1 MSQVDICHPVARD
14 VAAGKQSPTTPGCGV
29 LNYILLILLLVGGN
43 SLAADAPHKVFIV
56 HSYEIDHVCGRPQH
70 EGVVQAL
77 EEAGFDESR
86 VQYGVYAMDTKRR
99 YNTPEQIEAQ
109 AVIALER
116 IEEFGPD
123 VVVTLDDNAFRTVAL
138 AVARKDIPVVFS
150 GLNRRPESY
159 VTDPPW
165 IQTREAPGGSI
176 TGVIEKIHFVTAV
189 KVQKNI
195 MPSLRRVLVLS
206 DNSPTGKALT
216 AQIREELEDAELPV
230 EIDFFIT
237 DSWEEYQQ
245 AVLDAPNGN
254 NDTLYPVALRLKD
267 AAGATYTAKEIL
279 TWTGEHSRLPSIPL
293 NFAFVKL
300 GLFGGA
306 GVDFHGMG
314 HQAGQ
319 KVARILS
326 GQPAGSVSID
336 NAERYALVF
345 HLMRA
350 EKLGIPIP
358 DDILLAAD
366 EVYRN

>member
-1 MSQVDICHPVARD
+1 MAYKAFRYFDVGRNPEIVSIRARLTM
-14 VAAGKQSPTTPGCGV
+14 AM
-29 LNYILLILLLVGGN
+29 LLIPLLFIGN
-43 SLAADAPHKVFIV
+43 ALAADGVKKVFIV

-70 EGVVQAL
+70 EGVVQGL
-77 EEAGFDESR
+77 KEAGFDEQR
-86 VQYGVYAMDTKRR
+86 VNYGVYAMDTKRR

-109 AVIALER
+109 AVIALQR

-138 AVARKDIPVVFS
+138 AVAEKDIPVVFS

-159 VTDPPW
+159 VTSPPW
-165 IQTREAPGGSI
+165 IQSRQRPGGNI

-206 DNSPTGKALT
+206 DTSPTGKALT
-216 AQIREELEDAELPV
+216 AQIREELEAEQLPV
-230 EIDFFIT
+230 EVDFFIT
-237 DSWEEYQQ
+237 DSWKEYQQ
-245 AVLDAPNGN
+245 AVLDAPKGE

-267 AAGATYTAKEIL
+267 EAGTTYTAKEIL
-279 TWTGEHSRLPSIPL
+279 SWTGKHSALPSIPL

-314 HQAGQ
+314 LQAG
-319 KVARILS
+319 KMTARILS
-326 GQPAGSVSID
+326 GQQAGVVPIED
-336 NAERYALVF
+336 AERYALVF
-345 HLMRA
+345 HLERA
-350 EKLGIPIP
+350 GTLGIDIP

-366 EVYRN
+366 EVYRD

>member
-1 MSQVDICHPVARD
+1 
-14 VAAGKQSPTTPGCGV
+14 
-29 LNYILLILLLVGGN
+29 
-43 SLAADAPHKVFIV
+43 
-56 HSYEIDHVCGRPQH
+56 
-70 EGVVQAL
+70 VVQAL
-77 EEAGFDESR
+77 DQAGFDEDR

-109 AVIALER
+109 AAIALEK
-116 IEEFGPD
+116 IEAFGPD

-138 AVARKDIPVVFS
+138 AVAEKDIPVVFS

-159 VTDPPW
+159 LTSPPW
-165 IQTREAPGGSI
+165 LQSRQAPGGNI

-195 MPSLRRVLVLS
+195 LPSLRRVLVLS

-216 AQIREELEDAELPV
+216 TQIRDELEHEELPV

-245 AVLDAPNGN
+245 AVLDAPKGGS
-254 NDTLYPVALRLKD
+254 DTLYPVALRLKD
-267 AAGATYTAKEIL
+267 AQGTTYTAKEIL
-279 TWTGEHSRLPSIPL
+279 SWTGQHSELPSIPL
-293 NFAFVKL
+293 NYAFGKL

-314 HQAGQ
+314 LQAGQ
-319 KVARILS
+319 MVARVLS
-326 GQPAGSVSID
+326 GQAVGSVPIED
-336 NAERYALVF
+336 AERYALVF
-345 HLMRA
+345 HLKRA
-350 EKLGIPIP
+350 DALGIAIP

>member
-1 MSQVDICHPVARD
+1 MAYKIFGYRVTHKNVST
-14 VAAGKQSPTTPGCGV
+14 S
-29 LNYILLILLLVGGN
+29 LLRAPIPALFLLLVLMLSAGHVM
-43 SLAADAPHKVFIV
+43 ADSSVKKVFIV

-77 EEAGFDESR
+77 NEAGFDEER
-86 VQYGVYAMDTKRR
+86 VRYGVYAMDTKRR
-99 YNTPEQIEAQ
+99 YNTPDQIEAQ
-109 AVIALER
+109 AKIALEK
-116 IEEFGPD
+116 IEAFGPD

-138 AVARKDIPVVFS
+138 AVAEKEIPVVFS

-159 VTDPPW
+159 VTNPPW
-165 IQTREAPGGSI
+165 IRSRQQPGGNI

-189 KVQKNI
+189 RVQKNI
-195 MPSLRRVLVLS
+195 LPSLRRVLVLS

-216 AQIREELEDAELPV
+216 AQIREELAKDELPV
-230 EIDFFIT
+230 EIEFFIT

-245 AVLDAPNGN
+245 AVLDAPKSG

-267 AAGATYTAKEIL
+267 VDGATYTAKEIL
-279 TWTGEHSRLPSIPL
+279 SWTGEHSKLPSIPL
-293 NFAFVKL
+293 NFAFGKL

-314 HQAGQ
+314 LQAGEM
-319 KVARILS
+319 VARVLS
-326 GQPAGSVSID
+326 GQSVGTVPIED
-336 NAERYALVF
+336 AERYALVF
-345 HLMRA
+345 HLKRA
-350 EKLGIPIP
+350 DTLGIHIP

>member
-1 MSQVDICHPVARD
+1 MAYNAFKYQIAGRKL
-14 VAAGKQSPTTPGCGV
+14 AAAWKGASIQTRLT
-29 LNYILLILLLVGGN
+29 IAMLLIPLLFTGN
-43 SLAADAPHKVFIV
+43 ALAVDVVKKVFIV

-70 EGVVQAL
+70 DGVVQAL
-77 EEAGFDESR
+77 DEAGFGEER
-86 VQYGVYAMDTKRR
+86 VDVGVYAMDTKRR

-116 IEEFGPD
+116 IEAFDPD

-138 AVARKDIPVVFS
+138 AVAEKDIPVVFS

-159 VTDPPW
+159 VTTPPW
-165 IQTREAPGGSI
+165 IQSRQRPGGNI

-195 MPSLRRVLVLS
+195 MPKLRRVLVLS

-216 AQIREELEDAELPV
+216 AQIREEMAAQELPV
-230 EIDFFIT
+230 EVDFFIT

-245 AVLDAPNGN
+245 VVLDAPKGES
-254 NDTLYPVALRLKD
+254 DTLYPVALRLKD
-267 AAGATYTAKEIL
+267 QAGTTYTAKEIL
-279 TWTGEHSRLPSIPL
+279 SWTGEHSELPSIPL

-314 HQAGQ
+314 LQAGEMT
-319 KVARILS
+319 ARILS
-326 GQPAGSVSID
+326 GQQAGTVPIED
-336 NAERYALVF
+336 AERYALVF
-345 HLMRA
+345 HLKRA
-350 EKLGIPIP
+350 DTLGIDIP

-366 EVYRN
+366 EVYRD